1 MKKHLLSLTMI
12 PLLVSGVFSSITPAI
27 AMPIVRQVSQSQA
40 QGLKGN
46 GIHVIVW
53 QGAGT
58 NIDFTRTG
66 ETVVRAWLDD
76 PSKIVVDFDGSL
88 GKGSGARIVHLKRVK
103 TINFP
108 NIPRTESTLLT
119 VITQSQYGRKTY
131 LFQVGYGSGK
141 PQYASIAVTPDNQNL
156 IDGGGV
162 VVTGNRTANWSDVER
177 GLQRAL
183 SQRLISSSSPV
194 AKRVRAFLAQVRNGM
209 PMQQAAQRSQL
220 SLEVVSKLAEM
231 GYSTTTPATPP
242 NPSSPTPSVFPLSV
256 TPASS
261 SQSTSTSGG
270 V

>member
-12 PLLVSGVFSSITPAI
+12 PLFVSIVFSSITPAI
-27 AMPIVRQVSQSQA
+27 AAPLVRQVSQSQA

-46 GIHVIVW
+46 GASVTVW

-58 NIDFTRTG
+58 NIDFTRTS
-66 ETVVRAWLDD
+66 ETILRAWLDD
-76 PSKIVVDFDGSL
+76 PSKIAVDFDGSL
-88 GKGSGARIVHLKRVK
+88 GKRSGASIVHLKRV
-103 TINFP
+103 TGIQFP

-119 VITQSQYGRKTY
+119 VITQSKYGRKTY

-141 PQYASIAVTPDNQNL
+141 PQYASIAVTPDHQNL
-156 IDGGGV
+156 ADGGGV
-162 VVTGNRTANWSDVER
+162 VVAGNRTANWNDVER

-183 SQRLISSSSPV
+183 SQRLISSSSLV

-231 GYSTTTPATPP
+231 GYSTTTPATLP
-242 NPSSPTPSVFPLSV
+242 NPSSPTPSVFPSSV
-256 TPASS
+256 TPASGW
-261 SQSTSTSGG
+261 QSTPTPGG